1 MIGYRCFACAATQ
14 DAAFGGFVCPACG
27 GNLDIEYDYDQAA
40 RAFPRGGRGAPRDI
54 FDYAAALPVFPDKT
68 FPLRVGATPLYK
80 PRRLGAWLGMDWLY
94 LKDESGNPS
103 ASIKDRASAVAL
115 QKAIDTQAD
124 VIAAASTGNAGSS
137 LACLAAALGKK
148 AVVFVPETAPAAKLT
163 QLLSYG
169 ATVLAVRG
177 SYDDAFE
184 LCLAAA
190 AEFGWFNRNTGYNP
204 FTREGKKTCSY
215 EIWDALGSKM
225 PDRIVVA
232 TGDGNVLSGIWKGCR
247 DLLAMGLVD
256 ALPKIDAAQSTTSDA
271 ISRTVHKLRRR
282 GTNIDWSK
290 VDVEAVSATTVAD
303 SIAVDRPRD
312 GLAAVKAVIESG
324 GEAVAVPD
332 DEILAAIPDMS
343 RLAGVFPEPAAA
355 APLAALKK
363 MLANKTAD
371 PDERVVLIVSGSGL
385 KDVGHAAEAAARPT
399 VIEPTLEAV
408 IRSMDER
415 RQSRD

>member
-1 MIGYRCFACAATQ
+1 MIGYRCIACATTQ
-14 DAAFGGFVCPACG
+14 NDSFDGFVCPDCG
-27 GNLDIEYDYDQAA
+27 GNLDIEYDYDKAA
-40 RAFPRGGRGAPRDI
+40 RTFPGAARGGPRDI
-54 FDYAAALPVFPDKT
+54 FDYAAMLPAFPDRS
-68 FPLRVGATPLYK
+68 FPLRVGATPLYQSK
-80 PRRLGAWLGMDWLY
+80 RLGASLGVDRLF

-115 QKAIDTQAD
+115 LRAINTKAD

-137 LACLAAALGKK
+137 LACLSAALGRK
-148 AVVFVPETAPAAKLT
+148 AVVFVPETAPVAKLT

-177 SYDDAFE
+177 NYDAAFE
-184 LCLAAA
+184 LCLAASG
-190 AEFGWFNRNTGYNP
+190 EFGWFNRNTGYNP

-215 EIWDALGSKM
+215 EIWHALGGEM

-247 DLLAMGLVD
+247 DLRAMGLVES
-256 ALPKIDAAQSTTSDA
+256 LPKIDAAQSTTSDA
-271 ISRTVHKLRRR
+271 ISRTVDKLRRR
-282 GTNIDWSK
+282 RSKDIDWGSVK
-290 VDVEAVSATTVAD
+290 VESVSANTVAD
-303 SIAVDRPRD
+303 SIAVNQPRD

-332 DEILAAIPDMS
+332 ADILAAVPEMS

-355 APLAALKK
+355 APLAALKR
-363 MLANKTAD
+363 MLADKTVD

-385 KDVGHAAEAAARPT
+385 KDVANAAGVAGKPT
-399 VIEPTLEAV
+399 VIEPTLDAVRKSLEAWPV
-408 IRSMDER
+408 
-415 RQSRD
+415 